1 MHKLCESPPQPA
13 VAPKSTQR
21 EKNDFVNAKME
32 GQNAKK
38 VPFAI
43 AMPPQ
48 PPLPWLFFCHYHFGN
63 YWSHPLAP
71 SPPHAST
78 LPLLHPLYCI
88 SALETWRKTGALAEH
103 GQRTERRKRGSE
115 SEEWATKRASP
126 EVGWQTGS
134 VQDQHVSCHHPCS
147 VGDQRTKCHWGCT
160 GNTNLTAP
168 SKKKKKDLVHAA
180 RGLNSTDI

>member
-1 MHKLCESPPQPA
+1 MNFIVEWTCTEVRKKKEKKICHMHKLCESPPQPA

-71 SPPHAST
+71 SPPQK
-78 LPLLHPLYCI
+78 
-88 SALETWRKTGALAEH
+88 RKTQCPFGLSKNSIV
-103 GQRTERRKRGSE
+103 TS
-115 SEEWATKRASP
+115 
-126 EVGWQTGS
+126 
-134 VQDQHVSCHHPCS
+134 
-147 VGDQRTKCHWGCT
+147 
-160 GNTNLTAP
+160 AP
-168 SKKKKKDLVHAA
+168 RS
-180 RGLNSTDI
+180 S